1 MSTTLAKPSQQK
13 KRRAPATP
21 NYIYLMPPGEIL
33 EEKMFEM
40 GIDAAELARRM
51 EVPVETIEQLLRYE
65 IPLTKEVAEKIETAT
80 WMSANAMMRHESSY
94 RAKLAYAVEH
104 PEIPAYLGDKIVNQP
119 KKEKA

>member
-1 MSTTLAKPSQQK
+1 MEHFIRQQK
-13 KRRAPATP
+13 KKRHFPHTP
-21 NYIYLMPPGEIL
+21 NYICLLPPGRIIA
-33 EEKMFEM
+33 EKMFEM

-65 IPLTKEVAEKIETAT
+65 IPLTREVAEKIEKAT
-80 WMSANAMMRHESSY
+80 WMNANLMMRHESSY
-94 RAKLAYAVEH
+94 RAKLAYAMEH